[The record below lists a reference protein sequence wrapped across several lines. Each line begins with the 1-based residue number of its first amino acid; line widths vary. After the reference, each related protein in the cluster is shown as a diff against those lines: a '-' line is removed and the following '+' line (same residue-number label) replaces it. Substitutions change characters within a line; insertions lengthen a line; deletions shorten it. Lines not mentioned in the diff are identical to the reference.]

1 MTTRRWNVANL
12 ISLYRI
18 LAIPALVTMIV
29 THNRPVF
36 TTLLIVSLVSDIA
49 DGLIARSF
57 NMRTELGA
65 RLDSI
70 GDMGTYLISVIAIFI
85 FEFEFVKQNYILIAL
100 VIGLYVIEALFS
112 LLKFKKISSFHT
124 LFCKITAY
132 CQGIFLVVL
141 FSSGF
146 IPWLFY
152 ITIAITITAYVEEIL
167 MVAVLKSNVSNV
179 RGLKAALLIVKND
192 R

>member
-1 MTTRRWNVANL
+1 MTIRKWNIANL

-18 LAIPALVTMIV
+18 LAIPALVAMIV
-29 THNRPVF
+29 FNNRSGF
-36 TTLLIVSLVSDIA
+36 TTLLIISLVSDIA

-70 GDMGTYLISVIAIFI
+70 GDMGTYFVSVIAIFR

-100 VIGLYVIEALFS
+100 VIVLYGVEVLFS

-124 LFCKITAY
+124 LFCKIAAY
-132 CQGIFLVVL
+132 CQGIFMVTL
-141 FSSGF
+141 FSLGF

-152 ITIAITITAYVEEIL
+152 FTIAITTIAYVEEIVI
-167 MVAVLKSNVSNV
+167 VAVLKNNVSNV
-179 RGLKAALLIVKND
+179 RGVKAALFIARND
-192 R
+192 H